1 MEIGRVA
8 DPAALAPGT
17 QVGSWRVV
25 SRHGSGSYGI
35 VYRVERVGREEAGP
49 FALKVARH
57 PLDPRFEREWELLPR
72 IRHAHVPRFEVQ
84 GWVTLPGGVP
94 FPYVV
99 MEWVAG
105 VPLYQWATQQPR
117 TSRQVLCVL
126 AQVARA
132 LEATHAVEGVHRDV
146 KGDNVL
152 VRTRD
157 GTAVLMDFGS
167 GYFRGAPILTRQ
179 PPPPGTDRYW
189 SPECLRFQ
197 MKWLRQPTMRYEA
210 GPADDLYALG
220 VMAYRLVTGVYPPPG
235 VDFIVTEED
244 TQIIEPEPVPAE
256 TRVRLSPEVAA
267 LIAQLLSAE
276 PLVRGSAAEIAHA
289 LERAADTAG
298 PQADQPIVPVSAP
311 APPESK
317 SPVSTQ
323 VPIESKPPPVSPR
336 GLPAW
341 APWSA
346 VSLSVLL
353 VISAWWIVPRSSVG
367 EPRVVAENAPR
378 SGMESRGDKG
388 DAEPVG
394 LGDDARSAPTTVA
407 PPEPARS
414 GIRKVLPDK
423 PLPGQR
429 LSPCEKPE
437 IEINGG
443 CWVLWVDMSPPCGAH
458 FYEWKG
464 KCYSPILEPPRS
476 PTSDPP

>member
-1 MEIGRVA
+1 MERGRMA
-8 DPAALAPGT
+8 DPAALPLGT
-17 QVGSWRVV
+17 QVGSWRIV
-25 SRHGSGSYGI
+25 SQQGSGSYGI
-35 VYRVERVGREEAGP
+35 VYRVERVGQEEAGP
-49 FALKVARH
+49 FALKVARRL
-57 PLDPRFEREWELLPR
+57 LDPRFEREWVLLSR

-94 FPYVV
+94 YPYVV
-99 MEWVAG
+99 MEWVEG
-105 VPLYQWATQQPR
+105 TSLYEWGAREPR
-117 TSRQVLCVL
+117 TSRQVMRVL

-152 VRTRD
+152 VRTKD

-167 GYFRGAPILTRQ
+167 GNFRGAPVLTRQ

-189 SPECLRFQ
+189 SPECLRAQ
-197 MKWLRQPTMRYEA
+197 MKWLRQPAMRYEA

-235 VDFIVTEED
+235 VDFVVTEED
-244 TQIIEPEPVPAE
+244 IQSFEPEPVPAE
-256 TRVRLSPEVAA
+256 TRVRLSPELAA
-267 LIAQLLSAE
+267 LIAQLLAKE
-276 PLVRGSAAEIAHA
+276 PTARGTAAQVAQA

-298 PQADQPIVPVSAP
+298 PEADQPIVPVSAP
-311 APPESK
+311 APTESK
-317 SPVSTQ
+317 PPLPTQLPV
-323 VPIESKPPPVSPR
+323 EHKPPPVSLR
-336 GLPAW
+336 GIPAW

-346 VSLSVLL
+346 VSLGMLL
-353 VISAWWIVPRSSVG
+353 VLGAWWIAHRPSGDELGAVT
-367 EPRVVAENAPR
+367 ENGPR
-378 SGMESRGDKG
+378 SGTESGGGKG

-394 LGDDARSAPTTVA
+394 LGDTGRSASTTEA
-407 PPEPARS
+407 PPESARG

-429 LSPCEKPE
+429 LPPCEKPE
-437 IEINGG
+437 IELNGG
-443 CWVLWVDMSPPCGAH
+443 CWVHWADMSPPCRGR

-464 KCYSPILEPPRS
+464 KCYLAPLEPTRP